1 MSTSRSPLHSTGTD
15 PASAL
20 RPGPADSMAP
30 LPEELPRR
38 VLATSPDAIL
48 VCDPAGTLRF
58 WNTGAERIFGYRA
71 EEALGAS
78 LDLVIPERLRTR
90 HWAGWETAMRS
101 GLTRYGEGQLLAVPA
116 VHKDGRQLSIEFSI
130 QLLPGAGQPV
140 DWVVAI
146 VRDVTERYAREKT
159 LRLRL
164 KALESAGPAPRS
176 AA

>member
-1 MSTSRSPLHSTGTD
+1 MSTSRSPR
-15 PASAL
+15 PSADRDGAHRDEL
-20 RPGPADSMAP
+20 PGSEAL
-30 LPEELPRR
+30 LPED
-38 VLATSPDAIL
+38 LAARILAGASEAIL
-48 VCDPAGTLRF
+48 VCDPEGALCF

-71 EEALGAS
+71 GEALGAS
-78 LDLVIPERLRTR
+78 LDLIIPERLRTR

-116 VHKDGRQLSIEFSI
+116 LHRDGRQLSIEFSI

-146 VRDVTERYAREKT
+146 VRDVTERYAREKA

-164 KALESAGPAPRS
+164 RALKSAESPPGPA
-176 AA
+176 A